1 MNTRDDAKR
10 PVGVGHYLDDP
21 PPRGLFT
28 RLARVALHLARLQ
41 EESMRAID
49 LRFADYTVLA
59 TLRKEAVK
67 DGLPVSRLADLV
79 LRPMGSITQVVD
91 RLAKLDLVIRQ
102 PDPRDRR
109 MVLIAITE
117 EGERVAQH
125 GASVYDR
132 VHARVLEG
140 MEGEE
145 LTQVDQGIRRLLE
158 ALEDDSLGGGKVE
171 LLA

>member
-1 MNTRDDAKR
+1 METRDDLSEAVA
-10 PVGVGHYLDDP
+10 PYLDEP

-28 RLARVALHLARLQ
+28 RLARVALHTARLQ

-59 TLRKEAVK
+59 TLHKEKAQ
-67 DGLPVSRLADLV
+67 DGLPVSRLAELV
-79 LRPMGSITQVVD
+79 LRPMGSITQIVD
-91 RLAKLDLVIRQ
+91 RLANLDLVRRQ

-117 EGERVAQH
+117 EGERVAEH

-132 VHARVLEG
+132 IHARVVEG
-140 MEGEE
+140 MESEE
-145 LTQVDQGIRRLLE
+145 LDLVDRGIRRLL
-158 ALEDDSLGGGKVE
+158 ATLEDD
-171 LLA
+171 LLDA